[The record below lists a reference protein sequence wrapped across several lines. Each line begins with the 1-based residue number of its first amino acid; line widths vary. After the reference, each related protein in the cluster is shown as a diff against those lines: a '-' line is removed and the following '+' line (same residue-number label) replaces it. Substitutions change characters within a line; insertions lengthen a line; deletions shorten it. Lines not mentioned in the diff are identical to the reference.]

1 MAMWLARPAVI
12 TRVEEGEQTPL
23 LVILRPHLQTRVR
36 RLQIILVQHVCLLLV
51 CLSREDEVACD
62 DGELVEDEEV
72 RWRRGGNVDDVQ
84 VWRRVVEGI
93 EVFFGRRRGRFE
105 FGEGL
110 FCQRGTVPQLEL
122 CCMLAAVGRC
132 SGAFGTGTL
141 AGRPVEVR
149 TMERSVGENRRL
161 DDAFAVWNLASTKR
175 GSESGRPKIIFLN
188 M

>member
-1 MAMWLARPAVI
+1 M
-12 TRVEEGEQTPL
+12 
-23 LVILRPHLQTRVR
+23 
-36 RLQIILVQHVCLLLV
+36 
-51 CLSREDEVACD
+51 ACD

-72 RWRRGGNVDDVQ
+72 RWRRGGDVDDVQ

-132 SGAFGTGTL
+132 SGVRSWYGGHL
-141 AGRPVEVR
+141 LEGR
-149 TMERSVGENRRL
+149 
-161 DDAFAVWNLASTKR
+161 
-175 GSESGRPKIIFLN
+175 
-188 M
+188 